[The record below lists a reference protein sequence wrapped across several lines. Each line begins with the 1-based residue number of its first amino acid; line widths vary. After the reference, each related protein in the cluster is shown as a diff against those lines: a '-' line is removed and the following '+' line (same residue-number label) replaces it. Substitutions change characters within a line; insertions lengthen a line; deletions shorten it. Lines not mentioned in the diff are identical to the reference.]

1 MKSLSFL
8 IPAYNDEAT
17 IATQVADA
25 HAMGKK
31 LGIPFEIIVIN
42 DGSVDQTAQILAK
55 LAKHFRQLRIITHAI
70 NKGYGTTIKELYYAA
85 NKEWLFTIP
94 GDYQVQ
100 AKELR
105 KLLPHEK
112 SADIILGWRT
122 DRQDTGIRQHQSRIY
137 NWLIPLLFHTKTHDV
152 NTVRLMKSSLM
163 KSIILRSTSA
173 FTDAELVIKAKRLGH
188 AVREIPIGHRHR
200 HVGAGTGGGGK
211 LRVILPTIWE
221 TLLFRFGFL

>member
-8 IPAYNDEAT
+8 IPCYNDEAT
-17 IATQVADA
+17 IAIQVAGA

-42 DGSVDQTAQILAK
+42 DGSTDQTAQILTE
-55 LAKHFRQLRIITHAI
+55 LAKRFRELRILTHVI

-100 AKELR
+100 AKELQ
-105 KLLPHEK
+105 KLLPSEGK
-112 SADIILGWRT
+112 ADIILGWRT
-122 DRQDTGIRQHQSRIY
+122 DRKDTGIRQHQSQIY
-137 NWLIPLLFHTKTHDV
+137 NWLIPLLFHTETHDI
-152 NTVRLMKSSLM
+152 NSVRLMKSGLM
-163 KSIILRSTSA
+163 KAITLQGTSA
-173 FTDAELVIKAKRLGH
+173 FTDAELIIKAKRLGYV
-188 AVREIPIGHRHR
+188 VREIPIGHRLR
-200 HVGAGTGGGGK
+200 HVGTGTGGGGK

-221 TLLFRFGFL
+221 MLLLAFGFL

>member
-17 IATQVADA
+17 VAIQVAGA

-42 DGSVDQTAQILAK
+42 DGSKDQTAQILTK
-55 LAKHFRQLRIITHAI
+55 LTKRFRQLRILTHPI

-100 AKELR
+100 AKELY
-105 KLLPHEK
+105 KLLPQK
-112 SADIILGWRT
+112 INADIILGWRT
-122 DRQDTGIRQHQSRIY
+122 DRQDAGMRQHQSRIY
-137 NWLIPLLFHTKTHDV
+137 NWLIPLLFNTETHDI
-152 NTVRLMKSSLM
+152 NSVRLMKSSLM
-163 KSIILRSTSA
+163 KLITLQGTSA
-173 FTDAELVIKAKRLGH
+173 FTDAELVIKAKRMGFTIIE
-188 AVREIPIGHRHR
+188 APIGHRQR
-200 HVGAGTGGGGK
+200 HDGTGRGGGGK

-221 TLLFRFGFL
+221 MLLFRFGFL